1 MAPER
6 TRVLR
11 KDPAPVNPVVQMLE
25 NATPTPPTPITAAP
39 ATPLAQ
45 PARPT
50 ADSPSEQGKKQVN
63 YRLHPAL
70 TDKLKSASIEYSYR
84 QGRQYSQNAIVELA
98 IQQWL
103 DANGP
108 WRE

>member
-11 KDPAPVNPVVQMLE
+11 KDPAPVNPVAQMLE

-39 ATPLAQ
+39 AAPPIR
-45 PARPT
+45 PASP
-50 ADSPSEQGKKQVN
+50 AGDSASEQSKKQVN

-70 TDKLKSASIEYSYR
+70 TDKLKSASIEYSFR

-98 IQQWL
+98 IKQWL